1 MAIRTRA
8 AAALILQKLL
18 LGKGSL
24 GASLDLHREQNDY
37 QLLQEM
43 CFGCCRWFHQLDFL
57 LLQLRSKPFKRKDQ
71 DLRSLLIL
79 GLYQLKFMRIPDHAA
94 INETVDASDDLNKR
108 WARGLINAVLRSYQR
123 QRKELEEGLQRADLP
138 KRESH
143 PEWLVSILA
152 QSWPKQFEDIL
163 TANNCRP
170 PFTLRVNLSMQSRQQ
185 FLDTIDQADI
195 KARAGKL
202 AASAVYIDQPLPVS
216 KIPGFFE
223 GAASV
228 QDEAS
233 QLVPELLQLTP
244 GLKVLDACAAP
255 GGKTCH
261 ILESEGSLT
270 TCIALDRSPTRL
282 IKIEENLERL
292 QLEACLLCA
301 DGNDRDSWWSGE
313 AFDRILLDAP
323 CSASGVIRRHPDIKL
338 LLTPAQLERLI
349 LEQERLLETLWTC
362 LKPGGLLLYTTC
374 SIVPQENQAQIN
386 RFLGQ
391 HNDAKYESITAD
403 WGVECESGRQLLPSA
418 DSGTDGF
425 FFSLLRKL

>member
-108 WARGLINAVLRSYQR
+108 WARGLTNAVLRSYQR
-123 QRKELEEGLQRADLP
+123 QRKELEEGLQLADLP

-170 PFTLRVNLSMQSRQQ
+170 PLTLRVNLSMQSRQQ

-391 HNDAKYESITAD
+391 HKDAKYESITAD
-403 WGVECESGRQLLPSA
+403 WGVECETGRQLLPSA

>member
-108 WARGLINAVLRSYQR
+108 WARGLTNAVLRSYQR

-170 PFTLRVNLSMQSRQQ
+170 PLTLRVNLSRQSRQQ

-391 HNDAKYESITAD
+391 HKDAKYESITAD
-403 WGVECESGRQLLPSA
+403 WGVECETGRQLLPSA